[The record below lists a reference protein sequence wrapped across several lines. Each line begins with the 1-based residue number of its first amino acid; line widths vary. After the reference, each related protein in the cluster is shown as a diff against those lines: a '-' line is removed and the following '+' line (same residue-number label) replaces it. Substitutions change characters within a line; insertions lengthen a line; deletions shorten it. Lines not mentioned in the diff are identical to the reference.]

1 MLKKKNKSIKI
12 LVLVTAYNVE
22 NFLESVLNRIPKSIK
37 KYNTQILI
45 YDDASDDKT
54 YKKALKLKKKKNTI
68 LILFEIKKTLVMGAA
83 KKQVILMR

>member
-45 YDDASDDKT
+45 YDDASDYKT
-54 YKKALKLKKKKNTI
+54 YKKALKIKKKKNTI

>member
-12 LVLVTAYNVE
+12 LVLVTAYNVG

-45 YDDASDDKT
+45 YIS
-54 YKKALKLKKKKNTI
+54 I
-68 LILFEIKKTLVMGAA
+68 
-83 KKQVILMR
+83 

>member
-54 YKKALKLKKKKNTI
+54 YKKALKLKKKKKI
-68 LILFEIKKTLVMGAA
+68 
-83 KKQVILMR
+83 QY

>member
-22 NFLESVLNRIPKSIK
+22 NFLESVLNKIPKSIK

-54 YKKALKLKKKKNTI
+54 YKKALKLKKNTI

>member
-54 YKKALKLKKKKNTI
+54 YKKALKIKKKKNTI